1 MSKER
6 LLSRRSVLKGISG
19 AAIGLPF
26 LESLCHA
33 HANVSMPLIA
43 EGAQAPVRMAFIY
56 VPNGMHMPHWTPKE
70 TGTDYQLPPS
80 LEALSSFRK
89 DFTLLSGL
97 TCDKARPNGDG
108 AGDHARA
115 MSAFLTCTQP
125 KKTAAD
131 IRVGISVDQ
140 LAAQRIGSAT
150 KLPSLE
156 IGCDRGA
163 NAGNCD
169 SGYSCAYSNNLSW
182 RSDTTPMP
190 KEVDPKQV
198 FERLY
203 GVPKNYDD
211 RLSVLDSV
219 LDDAKSL
226 QNQLG
231 GADRR
236 KLDEYLTAVREIEAR
251 MARNKNDNATVVPPI
266 KKPTGIPKEYSDHLK
281 TLTDLMVLAFQADLT
296 RICTFAFANEGSN
309 KSYKFIGVSEGHHD
323 LSHHGGDKDK
333 HEKIAKINQF
343 HIKQLAYLLDR
354 LKSIKEG
361 NGTLLDN
368 MMLIYGSGIGDGNR
382 HNHDEL
388 PVLLAG
394 KAGGC
399 LHPGRHIRV
408 PKETP
413 IANLYLAML
422 ERLGINQKRFGDS
435 TGKLENL

>member
-1 MSKER
+1 MN
-6 LLSRRSVLKGISG
+6 RRRFLRG
-19 AAIGLPF
+19 AGWAIGLPF

-33 HANVSMPLIA
+33 HASVGMPPMPLSI
-43 EGAQAPVRMAFIY
+43 ESAQSPLRMAFVY
-56 VPNGMHMPHWTPKE
+56 VPNGMHMPYWTPKE
-70 TGTDYQLPPS
+70 TGADYPLSQS

-89 DFTLLSGL
+89 DFTIISGL

-125 KKTAAD
+125 KKTSAD
-131 IRVGISVDQ
+131 IHVGISVDQ
-140 LAAQRIGSAT
+140 LAAQRIGLVT
-150 KLPSLE
+150 RLPSLE

-182 RSDTTPMP
+182 RSESTPMP

-226 QNQLG
+226 QPRLG
-231 GADRR
+231 GADRH
-236 KLDEYLTAVREIEAR
+236 KLDEYLTSVREIEAR
-251 MARNKNDNATVVPPI
+251 MMRNKNDNAKVVPPI
-266 KKPTGIPKEYSDHLK
+266 DKPTGIPKEYGDHLK
-281 TLTDLMVLAFQADLT
+281 ILTDLMVLAFQADLT
-296 RICTFAFANEGSN
+296 RVATFALANEGSN

-323 LSHHGGDKDK
+323 LSHHGGDKEK

-343 HIKQLAYLLDR
+343 HIKQLGYLLER
-354 LKSIKEG
+354 LKSVKEG
-361 NGTLLDN
+361 QGTLLDN
-368 MMLIYGSGIGDGNR
+368 LMLVYGSGIGDGNR

-394 KAGGC
+394 KAGGSF
-399 LHPGRHIRV
+399 HPGRHIRV

-413 IANLYLAML
+413 IANLYLSML
-422 ERLGINQKRFGDS
+422 EHLGVNQKRFGDS

>member
-1 MSKER
+1 MSNER
-6 LLSRRSVLKGISG
+6 LLSRRSVLKGIGG

-26 LESLCHA
+26 LESMSHA
-33 HANVSMPLIA
+33 HASVSMPLPPA
-43 EGAQAPVRMAFIY
+43 SSPLRMAFVY
-56 VPNGMHMPHWTPKE
+56 VPNGMHMPYWTPKE
-70 TGTDYQLPPS
+70 TGADYQLPAS

-89 DFTLLSGL
+89 DFTIISGL
-97 TCDKARPNGDG
+97 TCDKARSNGDG

-140 LAAQRIGSAT
+140 LAAQQIGTAT

-182 RSDTTPMP
+182 RSESTPMP
-190 KEVDPKQV
+190 KEVDPRQV

-219 LDDAKSL
+219 LEDAKGL
-226 QNQLG
+226 QQRLG
-231 GADRR
+231 GADRH
-236 KLDEYLTAVREIEAR
+236 KLDEYLTSVREIEAR
-251 MARNKNDNATVVPPI
+251 MMRNKNDNAKVVPPMD
-266 KKPTGIPKEYSDHLK
+266 KPTGVPKEYSDHIK
-281 TLTDLMVLAFQADLT
+281 MLTDLMVLAFQADLT
-296 RICTFAFANEGSN
+296 RVCTFALANEGSN

-333 HEKIAKINQF
+333 HEKIARINQF
-343 HIKQLAYLLDR
+343 HIKQLGYLLER
-354 LKSIKEG
+354 LQSVKEG
-361 NGTLLDN
+361 QGTLLDN
-368 MMLIYGSGIGDGNR
+368 LMLVYGSGIGDGNR

-394 KAGGC
+394 KAGGA
-399 LHPGRHIRV
+399 LHPGRHLRV

-413 IANLYLAML
+413 IANLYLSML